1 LTTFCRQTSPLGTI
15 ASVPGRLGRALQRH
29 TLAFR
34 SVIVEAREHA
44 QLSQRDLAQRLGVH
58 QNIVW
63 RVEQGERRLSVPELF
78 AWADALGVTPETLIR
93 RTRRALDKT

>member
-1 LTTFCRQTSPLGTI
+1 MPR
-15 ASVPGRLGRALQRH
+15 RLARALQRH

-34 SVIVEAREHA
+34 AVITDAREQA
-44 QLSQRDLAQRLGVH
+44 GLSQRELADRLEVN

-78 AWADALGVTPETLIR
+78 LWAEALGTTPENLIR
-93 RTRRALDKT
+93 RLRRKLAE